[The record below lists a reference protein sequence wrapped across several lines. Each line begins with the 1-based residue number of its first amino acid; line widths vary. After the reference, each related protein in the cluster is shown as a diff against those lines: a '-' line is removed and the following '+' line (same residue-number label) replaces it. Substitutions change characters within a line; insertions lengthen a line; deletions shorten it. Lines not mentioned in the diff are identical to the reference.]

1 VLSLK
6 DGSGGRIA
14 MYQQART
21 AGSGEVWLAI
31 CPATP
36 QLVQVGVKTV
46 METLP
51 YGEWKTHRRV

>member
-14 MYQQART
+14 LYQQART
-21 AGSGEVWLAI
+21 AGSGEAWLAI

-36 QLVQVGVKTV
+36 QLVQVGIKTV
-46 METLP
+46 LDTLP